1 MKKEHE
7 TPVKENNLTP
17 YKKKVKIE
25 GYFRKIMETL
35 GLDLD
40 DDSLKDTP
48 RRVAKMYVDEIF
60 KGLNPDNFPKITT
73 VENKMGLTEPV
84 AVMEITLNSN
94 CEHHFVPIMGKCYV
108 SYIPKA
114 KILGLSKINRLVQF
128 YGARPQ
134 IQERLNLQIL
144 SSLQDILET
153 EDVAVVIDAVHL
165 CVRSRGIKDTN
176 SYTRTQ
182 SFGGEFLVNQ
192 NRRDEFLRS
201 IPTTSCL

>member
-1 MKKEHE
+1 MKKEIE
-7 TPVKENNLTP
+7 TPVKENTLTP
-17 YKKKVKIE
+17 YKKKIKIE
-25 GYFRKIMETL
+25 GYFKKIMETL
-35 GLDLD
+35 GLDLE

-73 VENKMGLTEPV
+73 IENKMGLTEPV
-84 AVMEITLNSN
+84 SVMEITLNSN

-108 SYIPKA
+108 SYIPNA

-134 IQERLNLQIL
+134 VQERLNLQIL

-182 SFGGEFLVNQ
+182 CFGGKFLLNQ
-192 NRRDEFLRS
+192 SSRDEFLRS
-201 IPTTSCL
+201 IPNGSCL